1 MKNTYDVVII
11 GSGPGGLAA
20 AISAKENGAE
30 DVLIIERDV
39 ELGGILLQCIHN
51 GFGLELF
58 NEDMP
63 GPAYAQH
70 FIQEVRGHGVDTL
83 MDTMVLDITPDRTIY
98 AINKSLGYIE
108 LRRGQLS
115 WRWAAV
121 SARVPK
127 SCCPGHGRPAFIR
140 LARPSAL
147 SMLKATCPVKSLS
160 SWARVISA

>member
-1 MKNTYDVVII
+1 MKHEYDVVII

-20 AISAKENGAE
+20 AIAAKENGAE

-70 FIQEVRGHGVDTL
+70 FIEEVRG
-83 MDTMVLDITPDRTIY
+83 MVWKP
-98 AINKSLGYIE
+98 
-108 LRRGQLS
+108 
-115 WRWAAV
+115 
-121 SARVPK
+121 
-127 SCCPGHGRPAFIR
+127 
-140 LARPSAL
+140 
-147 SMLKATCPVKSLS
+147 
-160 SWARVISA
+160 